1 MKEKEDQMQTK
12 FNNIEYKTEI
22 RKVKDLHPN
31 PDNPRVITKKSLEG
45 LKNSLTDNGYVDR
58 IVVEK
63 DGQIMSGHA
72 RWKIFQMEDPNAEI
86 EVLVCQ
92 KELTEE
98 ERAKALVGLNAQ
110 GGEFNIEALQMD
122 FSDIA
127 MRFGVLQDFSGD
139 GDTAEVVEVET
150 PEVTEEEPQAKYGD
164 IYQLGRHRL
173 MCGSATSTADID
185 QLLDGHKADLVVTD
199 PPYNMNYTGAGNTAK
214 ENRKGIMNDNMP
226 EEEFKE
232 FLTEAYKTMF
242 HGMKAGASCYVFYKE
257 MGHGTFITSMEDAG
271 ILYKQE
277 LIWVK
282 NSLVLGGS
290 KYQGIYEPFLFGMK
304 AGGEMTWNG
313 GRKQTNVIDSVDMMN
328 EEELR
333 KALKELIGVK
343 MDTDII
349 RNEKTKKNDLH
360 PTMKPIKLL
369 ARLIRNS
376 SNQEQIVLDLFAG
389 SGSTLLAC
397 EQTNRTCYCT
407 ELDPKYVDVIIKR
420 WEEFTGQKATKI
432 K

>member
-173 MCGSATSTADID
+173 MCGSATEPEDIKKLMDGQLADM
-185 QLLDGHKADLVVTD
+185 LLTD
-199 PPYNMNYTGAGNTAK
+199 PPYNVDYVGKTTDALKIQNDKMEDTKFQQFLIDAFNTA
-214 ENRKGIMNDNMP
+214 NTN
-226 EEEFKE
+226 
-232 FLTEAYKTMF
+232 
-242 HGMKAGASCYVFYKE
+242 MKAGASFYIWHADSEGYNFRKATIE
-257 MGHGTFITSMEDAG
+257 AG
-271 ILYKQE
+271 WKVRECLQ
-277 LIWVK
+277 WVK
-282 NSLVLGGS
+282 NVLVMGRQD
-290 KYQGIYEPFLFGMK
+290 YQWRHEPCLYGWK
-304 AGGEMTWNG
+304 DGASHTWNG
-313 GRKQTNVIDSVDMMN
+313 GRKQTTTIEQIDFMN

-333 KALKELIGVK
+333 KAFKDLTEQIDNSVIYENKPTANKE
-343 MDTDII
+343 
-349 RNEKTKKNDLH
+349 H
-360 PTMKPIKLL
+360 PTMKPIKLM